1 MGAASKFIVPI
12 LAAIFAV
19 LVATFMKSVIVT
31 SPLLLDSS
39 SSSGPVILTSKR
51 TMNIDGLAFPT
62 DIKIAGSMQSLIG
75 GGTRSKWGFRVYA
88 VGIYGDT
95 KLIKSLKKKYYYNT
109 GKKYNEENNIIL
121 DADASSRLA
130 YEFSHSE
137 QALTLLLRFH
147 RQVPASDMAEALGEA
162 LVDKIGKDKSNT
174 FTSFILGI
182 VGQRDGGMLKKGTD
196 LYITCKGGKLR
207 VSLGEGKSA
216 DKINMK
222 GLCPA
227 VFRVYLGEKP
237 VSPQAKEG
245 FEKGFA
251 AFV

>member
-1 MGAASKFIVPI
+1 MGSASKFIVPV
-12 LAAIFAV
+12 LAALFAV
-19 LVATFMKSVIVT
+19 LVATCMKSVIVT
-31 SPLLLDSS
+31 SPLD

-51 TMNIDGLAFPT
+51 TMNIDGLALPT

-95 KLIKSLKKKYYYNT
+95 KLIKSLKKKYYT
-109 GKKYNEENNIIL
+109 GKYNDENSLL
-121 DADASSRLA
+121 DADDSSKLA
-130 YEFSHSE
+130 HEFSHSE
-137 QALTLLLRFH
+137 QARTLLLRFH

-162 LVDKIGKDKSNT
+162 LVDKIGKDKSDT
-174 FTSFILGI
+174 FSSFILGI
-182 VGQRDGGMLKKGTD
+182 VGQRDGGVLPKGTD

-207 VSLGEGKSA
+207 VALGEGKHA

-237 VSPQAKEG
+237 VSPQAREG